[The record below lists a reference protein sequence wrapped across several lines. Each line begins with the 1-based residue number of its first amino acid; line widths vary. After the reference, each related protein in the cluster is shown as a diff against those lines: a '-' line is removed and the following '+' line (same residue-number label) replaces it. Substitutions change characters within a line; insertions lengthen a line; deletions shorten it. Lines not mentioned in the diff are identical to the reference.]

1 MIFQRWKSRELSSSY
16 PTQTNTVPAVD
27 TAKSLWKIMA
37 AIGIIPL
44 IVWGCVSPVALH
56 RAAIEYDRSVSR
68 IETELLLLNIAR
80 HRHYHPIHFTAV
92 SSIAASFN
100 FTVSSGVSLLLADNP
115 GTGSHAGLTLGA
127 SASENPTITMVP
139 LQGEEFTKRILT
151 SIHSTKVAFLAH
163 QGFDLAIILRLLAHG
178 ITLNGYGESGF
189 LLNAPNQIEEYSEFR
204 RRVLH
209 LSALRRKRQL
219 WVQEISFHGNSS
231 HVMGLVLITNY
242 DPMGLRIEEQKA
254 LQQEAE
260 TLPRSS
266 LLVDIRPGYLGGD
279 YPLRGAIELR
289 SFNNIL
295 YFVGQGIAAEPEF
308 NVDKDPRTG
317 PIGINPSKTMYIR
330 ETEDRPDD
338 AVFVVEESG
347 FWYSLEPMPHDDP
360 LYREWNRKA
369 FDILYKL
376 FQMTVTDVSQTHT
389 PTITIAK

>member
-1 MIFQRWKSRELSSSY
+1 MKPSSSY
-16 PTQTNTVPAVD
+16 PTQTDTVPAGY
-27 TAKSLWKIMA
+27 TTKRLWKILA

-44 IVWGCVSPVALH
+44 TVWGCVSPVALH
-56 RAAIEYDRSVSR
+56 TAAIEYDRSVSR

-80 HRHYHPIHFTAV
+80 HRHYHPIHFTVV
-92 SSIAASFN
+92 SSIAATFN
-100 FTVSSGVSLLLADNP
+100 FSVSSGISLLLADNP
-115 GTGSHAGLTLGA
+115 GTGSHAGMTLGA
-127 SASENPTITMVP
+127 SASENPTVTIVP

-151 SIHSTKVAFLAH
+151 SMNASKAAFLAN

-178 ITLNGYGESGF
+178 IALNGYGESGF
-189 LLNAPNQIEEYSEFR
+189 LPNAPHQREEYSEFR

-209 LSALRRKRQL
+209 LSALRRQRQL
-219 WVQEISFHGNSS
+219 WVQGVFPHETSA
-231 HVMGLVLITNY
+231 HVGEAILITNY
-242 DPMGLRIEEQKA
+242 DPVDLPIDELKA
-254 LQQEAE
+254 LQHEAE
-260 TLPRSS
+260 RLPRNSI
-266 LLVDIRPGYLGGD
+266 LVDIRPGYPGGD

-308 NVDKDPRTG
+308 DVDKDPRTG
-317 PIGINPSKTMYIR
+317 PIGINPPKTMYIR

-376 FQMTVTDVSQTHT
+376 FQMTVTDVSQTYT
-389 PTITIAK
+389 PAITIAK